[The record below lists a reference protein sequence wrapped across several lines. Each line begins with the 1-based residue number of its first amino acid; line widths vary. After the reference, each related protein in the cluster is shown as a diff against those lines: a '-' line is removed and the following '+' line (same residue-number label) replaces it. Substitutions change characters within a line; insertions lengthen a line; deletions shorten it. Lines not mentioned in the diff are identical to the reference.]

1 MKCLM
6 KTKDQKTIRAFIAV
20 RLPLDPSCDT
30 AQKSTAPSPVMSFS
44 INCVGWYHS
53 SNTLPCSFLGE
64 CDEQS
69 LSKLSAFIEESL
81 AGIRSF
87 DCMTGCFEFFPD
99 AHRPRAL
106 ALNIH
111 SGQQLNALSRI
122 CEEGAR
128 LCGMRREMR
137 NFRPHVTLAR
147 FKQHHHVTHS
157 HFFNMPSYRM
167 TVNEVVL
174 MKSETTA
181 EGTQYKVLNVFPLQP
196 LAKTA

>member
-1 MKCLM
+1 M

-20 RLPLDPSCDT
+20 RIPLDLAAT
-30 AQKSTAPSPVMSFS
+30 LHKKAQHRAGDVLQHKLRWMVPQQQH
-44 INCVGWYHS
+44 I
-53 SNTLPCSFLGE
+53 TLRFLGE
-64 CDEQS
+64 CDEHS
-69 LSKLSAFIEESL
+69 LEQFSNYIEESL
-81 AGIRSF
+81 ENVRGF

-128 LCGMRREMR
+128 MCGMRREMR

-147 FKQHHHVTHS
+147 FRQHHHVTHS

-181 EGTQYKVLNVFPLQP
+181 EGAQYSVMKVFPLQP

>member
-1 MKCLM
+1 M

-20 RLPLDPSCDT
+20 RIPLDLAAT
-30 AQKSTAPSPVMSFS
+30 LHKKAQHRAGDVLQHKLRWMVPQQQH
-44 INCVGWYHS
+44 I
-53 SNTLPCSFLGE
+53 TLRFLGE
-64 CDEQS
+64 CNEQS
-69 LSKLSAFIEESL
+69 LEQFSSYIEESL
-81 AGIRSF
+81 TSIRGF

-99 AHRPRAL
+99 AQRPRAL
-106 ALNIH
+106 ALNMH

-167 TVNEVVL
+167 TVHEVVL

-181 EGTQYKVLNVFPLQP
+181 EGAQYSVMKVFPLQP
-196 LAKTA
+196 LAKSA

>member
-1 MKCLM
+1 MKV
-6 KTKDQKTIRAFIAV
+6 KDQKNVRAFIAV
-20 RLPLDPSCDT
+20 RIPLEL
-30 AQKSTAPSPVMSFS
+30 AA
-44 INCVGWYHS
+44 
-53 SNTLPCSFLGE
+53 TLHKKARHRAGDLLQHKLRWMVPQQQHITLRFLGE

-69 LSKLSAFIEESL
+69 LEQFSSYIESAL
-81 AGIRSF
+81 ANVRGF

-122 CEEGAR
+122 CEEGAQM
-128 LCGMRREMR
+128 CGMRREMR

-147 FKQHHHVTHS
+147 FKQQHHVTHS

-181 EGTQYKVLNVFPLQP
+181 EGAQYSVMKVFPLQP
-196 LAKTA
+196 LAKSA